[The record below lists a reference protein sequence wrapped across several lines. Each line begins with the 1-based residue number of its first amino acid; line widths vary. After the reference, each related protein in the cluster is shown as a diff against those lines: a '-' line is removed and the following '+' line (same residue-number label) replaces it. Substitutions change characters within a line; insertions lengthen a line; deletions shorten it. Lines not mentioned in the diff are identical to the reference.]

1 MSNYNSAEEDPMNGC
16 GMGCLMLALPYI
28 IIGILMFI
36 YFAIKHNVYEGQN
49 KAINNNRYTN
59 SGDSNDIN

>member
-1 MSNYNSAEEDPMNGC
+1 MSNYNSAEENPMNGC

-36 YFAIKHNVYEGQN
+36 YFK
-49 KAINNNRYTN
+49 NNQIYY
-59 SGDSNDIN
+59 IALLIY

>member
-16 GMGCLMLALPYI
+16 GMGCLILALPYI

-36 YFAIKHNVYEGQN
+36 YFAIKHN
-49 KAINNNRYTN
+49 IL
-59 SGDSNDIN
+59 